1 MLDALAINWKQNRI
15 EVKFL
20 ALAKSI
26 GSDFQ
31 LKQKEN
37 KVNVKASLDK
47 TSRAF
52 QILNS

>member
-1 MLDALAINWKQNRI
+1 MSAEQSETMLDALAQSIEKQTEL

-31 LKQKEN
+31 LKQK
-37 KVNVKASLDK
+37 KI
-47 TSRAF
+47 R
-52 QILNS
+52 